1 MQDHER
7 TIVWLAL
14 MGALIGLG
22 KLLVSD
28 EVLTWRIV
36 IGRTIIGAATS
47 TAALAAL
54 SYFTDL
60 PSSAIYG
67 LGSVLGIAGAQV
79 LEKLLLAWGARTN
92 P

>member
-7 TIVWLAL
+7 TILWLAL

-22 KLLVSD
+22 KLFISN
-28 EVLTWRIV
+28 EVLTWRLV

-54 SYFTDL
+54 SYFTTL
-60 PSSAIYG
+60 PPGAIYG

-79 LEKLLLAWGARTN
+79 LEKLLLVWGAKAN